1 MDKRKVFGMSR
12 ELRRPLMEEEP
23 TAEPGRYGCPMLSRL
38 RLFPTEE
45 AGGPS
50 PWRCSL
56 GWALRGEQDAA
67 RCNATESVGNCWKVH
82 PERAPVA
89 VLTAMDAQEMKVGA
103 D

>member
-1 MDKRKVFGMSR
+1 VDMRKVFGMSR
-12 ELRRPLMEEEP
+12 ELRRPLYEEEP

-38 RLFPTEE
+38 RLASTFD
-45 AGGPS
+45 AGGPT

-56 GWALRGEQDAA
+56 GWAVRGEEDAA

-89 VLTAMDAQEMKVGA
+89 VLPVADVQEMKIGA

>member
-1 MDKRKVFGMSR
+1 MDMRKVFGMSR
-12 ELRRPLMEEEP
+12 ELRRPLFEEEP

-38 RLFPTEE
+38 RLASSFDVD
-45 AGGPS
+45 GPS
-50 PWRCSL
+50 PLRCSL
-56 GWALRGEQDAA
+56 GWAVRGEQDAA

-89 VLTAMDAQEMKVGA
+89 VLPATDAEEMKIGA

>member
-1 MDKRKVFGMSR
+1 MGTGKVFGMSR
-12 ELRRPLMEEEP
+12 ELRRPLGDEEP

-38 RLFPTEE
+38 RLSSSPD
-45 AGGPS
+45 ADGLG

-56 GWALRGEQDAA
+56 GWAVRGEQDAE

-89 VLTAMDAQEMKVGA
+89 VLPVTDAQEMKIGA